1 MGGSIAVAGPY
12 REVVTDWLVRAAL
25 FPVRLTKNAA
35 RLLRSVLM
43 ADFLAAYSL
52 TQPGKAAVIDDRP
65 DGTITTLTYG
75 ELNEQANRL
84 VNILLDLGAIPG
96 ETKVVWCG
104 QNSPGIVVMINAAR
118 KLGVTAVPLNYRL
131 SDEEATYVADH
142 CDATIVYVDAE
153 FAPMFERIRHDL
165 PKVQQYLVFEG
176 AVPDG
181 MVDVDAAM
189 AAASPADPVVPA
201 ATEAGATMIYTSGT
215 TGKPKGAFR
224 RGGGDLS
231 HLVGLLALIGYKQD
245 DVYIPTGP
253 LYHSGPSGFMG
264 IAQVLGQTVVIQR
277 RFDPVDWL
285 RLVDKYK
292 VTSTFSAP
300 TPIRMVC
307 NLPAEVKAAY
317 DVSSMKRMV
326 ANAAPWSFALKLLYL
341 ADFPADSLYEV
352 YGSTELGVNSVLL
365 PEDQLRKPAS
375 CGKPAPN
382 VEIKLFD
389 DDGREVTGTGPE
401 HTGELFVKS
410 SSVFADYYKQHEQF
424 LNDQR
429 DGYQTVGDIA
439 YRDDEGYYYICDRK
453 KDMVISGGMN
463 IYPAEIEAALE
474 AHPDVLEA
482 AVFGVP
488 SEEWGESVH
497 AVVVVREGATLT
509 EEQVVD
515 HAREHLAGYKI
526 PRSVS
531 WSPELPKTGSGKILK
546 RDLRAP
552 FWVGRTTKV

>member
-1 MGGSIAVAGPY
+1 MN
-12 REVVTDWLVRAAL
+12 DWLLRTVL
-25 FPVRLTKNAA
+25 FPVRLTKNTA

-43 ADFLAAYSL
+43 ADFLAAYSV
-52 TQPGKAAVIDDRP
+52 TQPDKAAVIDDRP
-65 DGTITTLTYG
+65 GGAVTTMTYG

-84 VNILLDLGAIPG
+84 ANVLLDLGARPG

-104 QNSPGIVVMINAAR
+104 QNSPGLVVMINAAR

-131 SDEEATYVADH
+131 TDEEATYVADH
-142 CDATIVYVDAE
+142 CDAEIVYVDAE
-153 FAPMFERIRHDL
+153 FAPLFERIRGDL
-165 PKVQQYLVFEG
+165 PKVRQFLVFDGE
-176 AVPDG
+176 VPAG
-181 MVDVDAAM
+181 MIDADAAM
-189 AAASPADPVVPA
+189 AAASPSEPEVPA
-201 ATEAGATMIYTSGT
+201 STEAGATMIYTSGT

-224 RGGGDLS
+224 RGGGNTAPAL
-231 HLVGLLALIGYKQD
+231 GLLMLIGYTPN

-253 LYHSGPSGFMG
+253 LYHSGPSGFMAG
-264 IAQVLGQTVVIQR
+264 AQALGQTVVLQR
-277 RFDPVDWL
+277 HFDPVDWL

-307 NLPAEVKAAY
+307 NLPKEVKAKY

-326 ANAAPWSFALKLLYL
+326 ANAAPWSFALKQMYL

-352 YGSTELGVNSVLL
+352 YGSTELGVNCVLL
-365 PEDQLRKPAS
+365 PADQLRKPGS
-375 CGKPAPN
+375 CGKPAPM
-382 VEIKLFD
+382 VEIALFD
-389 DDGREVTGTGPE
+389 ENGNEVTGTGPE

-410 SSVFADYYKQHEQF
+410 ASVFADYYKQHEQY

-429 DGYQTVGDIA
+429 NGYQTVGDIA
-439 YRDDEGYYYICDRK
+439 YFDDEGYVYICDRK
-453 KDMVISGGMN
+453 KDMIISGGMN

-474 AHPDVLEA
+474 AHPDVIEA
-482 AVFGVP
+482 AVFGIP

-497 AVVVVREGATLT
+497 AVVVVREGATMT
-509 EEQVVD
+509 EEQVVV
-515 HAREHLAGYKI
+515 HARAHLAGYKI
-526 PRSVS
+526 PRSVT

-552 FWVGRTTKV
+552 FWAGRATKV